1 MALTTAKICAL
12 LLGGAVAGSYGTVA
26 VQKAKAPVAKVKG
39 KPGKAAAK
47 RAVVSPSTV
56 RPASPPSILDCPFP
70 SVPALDGSLEYRL
83 EPAWSEPWP
92 QGSFVTA
99 QPPLNGGTFPPASPH
114 VPEPDVWVM
123 LVAGFGLVGVSL
135 RKKGTEHGTV

>member
-39 KPGKAAAK
+39 KP
-47 RAVVSPSTV
+47 RASPASRPRVV
-56 RPASPPSILDCPFP
+56 RPEPAPLAASPILDCPLPAP
-70 SVPALDGSLEYRL
+70 SFDANLDYRL
-83 EPAWSEPWP
+83 EPTWSAPFPVATPTGGGVWW
-92 QGSFVTA
+92 GSPT
-99 QPPLNGGTFPPASPH
+99 PPTSTVPA
-114 VPEPDVWVM
+114 PDVWVM
-123 LVAGFGLVGVSL
+123 LVAGFGLVGASL

>member
-39 KPGKAAAK
+39 KPKL
-47 RAVVSPSTV
+47 RASRPRVV
-56 RPASPPSILDCPFP
+56 RPEPARSASPILDCPLPAP
-70 SVPALDGSLEYRL
+70 SFDANLDYRL
-83 EPAWSEPWP
+83 EPEWAQPWP
-92 QGSFVTA
+92 PAVWTQG
-99 QPPLNGGTFPPASPH
+99 PILGGSRPVSPH

-123 LVAGFGLVGVSL
+123 LVAGFGLVGASL
-135 RKKGTEHGTV
+135 RKKGTEHGQTV